1 MSNGFVRGLV
11 MGMCAVS
18 MVSCTSRAP
27 EPEPA
32 AETSAAES
40 HEGHTGARV
49 FFVSPK
55 DGETIK
61 TTHRF
66 EFGAEMYQIA
76 AVPQGELTPEQVRA
90 GMGHFHLGVDKDC
103 VPAGETIVRGT
114 PDWIHFGTGS
124 NFIEMQLKPGPHKFS
139 VQVGDDLH
147 RGVEGLCETITVTVA
162 E

>member
-1 MSNGFVRGLV
+1 MSNRFVLSLV
-11 MGMCAVS
+11 MGACALS
-18 MVSCTSRAP
+18 LTACTSRAP

-32 AETSAAES
+32 AESSAAES

-66 EFGAEMYQIA
+66 EFGAESYQIA

-90 GMGHFHLGVDKDC
+90 GIGHFHLGVDKDC
-103 VPAGETIVRGT
+103 VAAGETIVRGT

-124 NFIEMQLKPGPHKFS
+124 NFIEMQLQPGPHKFS

-147 RGVEGLCETITVTVA
+147 RGVEGLCETINVTVA